1 MSHLREAHR
10 ATKPARGGWRLCDKI
25 TLDFLLPIKE
35 IFKAWRRVCRE
46 RDVFAALAA
55 ELKVSECIAARCAYD
70 IGFVA
75 EEEFVDFCKNYK
87 HNYVKPPKIAGACF
101 VNAVL
106 RYVSNGF
113 LSVREAANLTGLG
126 ETSIKRMLVRSVKVS
141 EEVL

>member
-1 MSHLREAHR
+1 
-10 ATKPARGGWRLCDKI
+10 
-25 TLDFLLPIKE
+25 
-35 IFKAWRRVCRE
+35 
-46 RDVFAALAA
+46 
-55 ELKVSECIAARCAYD
+55 
-70 IGFVA
+70 
-75 EEEFVDFCKNYK
+75 YK